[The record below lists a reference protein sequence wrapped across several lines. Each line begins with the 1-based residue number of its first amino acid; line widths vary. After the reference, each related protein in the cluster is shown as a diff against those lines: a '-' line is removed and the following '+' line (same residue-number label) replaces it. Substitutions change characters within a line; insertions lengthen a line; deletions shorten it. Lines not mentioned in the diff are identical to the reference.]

1 MPLSSKI
8 LIRDE
13 GTLQGPAKILDFVG
27 AGVAATVVGGIA
39 TITIGGG
46 GSPGGSTTQVQY
58 NNAGAFGGITGATT
72 DGTTLTLVAP
82 VLGTPASGNLANC
95 TFPTLNQNT
104 SGSAA
109 SLSATNTVARGGTGL
124 TTIAALSTWV
134 ADALDTPLV
143 ITPGA
148 GNSIRINA
156 GGTAWEAFTPVS
168 GGATLNGIT
177 AATGAVTIA
186 NANNTG
192 IVWNWANT
200 TDSTVAFTFGETT
213 AGTNGTHSTGFST
226 GIPNQVLLKCTTLA
240 NSTQSPF
247 SAYSRGVHVFS
258 ISATTAQTIHT
269 TGTVSL
275 PSIAWETQPTTGI
288 YFSANDQMRFA
299 SDGAECFAARGG
311 YFAIANRALS
321 FTVPHIN
328 AFPVANVH
336 TGITMSDTV
345 IGIGFAT
352 AESLRWTA
360 GVMQPSKGSADAVS
374 YALNF
379 RKSRGQVSVPT
390 VITTG
395 DDLATIS
402 AYGYVGATN
411 TYREATRIRSD
422 SIGTVSDATTGVG
435 GEIVLGTMK
444 QGVDT
449 AAVDRFKVDQ
459 FGHLVSL
466 IGTANT
472 PTISAGG
479 GTNPA
484 ITGTDNAFV
493 VTIGTGGTAT
503 SVTVTFGTAYVTNP
517 PCVQVESDT
526 DLVAFKV
533 VPAVGSV
540 TIDATLAFTAGSKLY
555 CTVLGML

>member
-1 MPLSSKI
+1 MALSVTHQFVSAI
-8 LIRDE
+8 AD
-13 GTLQGPAKILDFVG
+13 GADATLVRPSNWN
-27 AGVAATVVGGIA
+27 ATH
-39 TITIGGG
+39 
-46 GSPGGSTTQVQY
+46 
-58 NNAGAFGGITGATT
+58 
-72 DGTTLTLVAP
+72 TLTGTASVA
-82 VLGTPASGNLANC
+82 
-95 TFPTLNQNT
+95 Q
-104 SGSAA
+104 
-109 SLSATNTVARGGTGL
+109 GGTGL
-124 TTIAALSTWV
+124 STIAALSTWV
-134 ADALDTPLV
+134 ADSLDTPFV

-148 GNSIRINA
+148 GNSIRVNA
-156 GGTAWEAFTPVS
+156 GGTAWEAYTPS
-168 GGATLNGIT
+168 AGGATLNGIT

-186 NANNTG
+186 SGNNTG

-200 TDSTVAFTFGETT
+200 TNTTVAFTLGETT
-213 AGTNGTHSTGFST
+213 AATNGTSF
-226 GIPNQVLLKCTTLA
+226 NQVLVHITTLA
-240 NSTQSPF
+240 ASTQVPF
-247 SAYSRGVHVFS
+247 M
-258 ISATTAQTIHT
+258 
-269 TGTVSL
+269 VS
-275 PSIAWETQPTTGI
+275 
-288 YFSANDQMRFA
+288 
-299 SDGAECFAARGG
+299 ARGTKVMWVPAAGEQVVFPGGSVGTPGIVLGGTAGANTPGLSTGSQRVQACYGGGSAFQWYFNSGKG
-311 YFAIANRALS
+311 YLLLAQDRGLDFANPQLS
-321 FTVPHIN
+321 ADTGYGGPYGYGLT
-328 AFPVANVH
+328 ASNV
-336 TGITMSDTV
+336 V
-345 IGIGFAT
+345 IGIAT
-352 AESLRWTA
+352 ASVENLRWVA
-360 GVMQPSKGSADAVS
+360 GTQQVSYGSADAVS
-374 YALNF
+374 YALSF
-379 RKSRGQVSVPT
+379 RKSRGTVASPT
-390 VITTG
+390 VITTA

-479 GTNPA
+479 GTSPA
-484 ITGTDNAFV
+484 ILGTDSAFV

-540 TIDATLAFTAGSKLY
+540 TIDSTLAFTAGSKLY
-555 CTVLGML
+555 CTVTGML